1 MVNDQAECGCCCK
14 QDMKHFTVPHLALYC
29 VHYVVAQ
36 IDTSVYMGSAVVW
49 TVWYTRHPV
58 PLHNAKIFIS
68 L

>member
-1 MVNDQAECGCCCK
+1 
-14 QDMKHFTVPHLALYC
+14 MKHFTVPHLALYC